1 MQKKVIIYISGSISF
16 LILVWNYFGNYR
28 LCDTIF
34 FAGSAGKCPQLLTGI
49 GFNLFPFLPLFLMA
63 CIAYFLRE
71 ETFRAWLKFAYVWI
85 PLTML
90 AIFMAPEYGHP
101 FLPITKGSIA
111 GVSSLL
117 FVFIS
122 LSIIIFKS
130 FSKKHIK

>member
-1 MQKKVIIYISGSISF
+1 MSSKRNSLIAATALVGAFTGLLMLQQACDYEAHGLCWKYWSLIGMLGEYLMIS
-16 LILVWNYFGNYR
+16 V
-28 LCDTIF
+28 
-34 FAGSAGKCPQLLTGI
+34 
-49 GFNLFPFLPLFLMA
+49 PLFILSLV
-63 CIAYFLRE
+63 AYFLRE
-71 ETFRAWLKFAYVWI
+71 ETFRAWLKFVYIWI

-122 LSIIIFKS
+122 VSIMIFKS